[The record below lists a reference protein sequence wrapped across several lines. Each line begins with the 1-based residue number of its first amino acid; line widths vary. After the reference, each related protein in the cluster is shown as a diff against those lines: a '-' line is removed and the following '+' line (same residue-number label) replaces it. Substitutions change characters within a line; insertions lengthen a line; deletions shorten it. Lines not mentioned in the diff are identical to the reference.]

1 MGSRVLQEKLYHLKS
16 TCIQAK
22 QLQYN
27 NYHYVL
33 MIFIFL
39 RIRRFAY
46 GARSHCLRICEGL
59 LYHVTVLYHMLPVL
73 PCYQYYTTCY
83 QYYHV
88 TSTIPHVTS
97 TTMLQ
102 YYTTCYQYYHVTV
115 LYHMLPVLYH
125 MLPVLP
131 CYSTTPHV
139 TVLHHML
146 RVLPCYQYY
155 HVTSTISHD
164 TMLPV
169 FVFCTDDRPQSS
181 ELPSTLAPTA
191 PRHKRRP
198 SPVPTHSLGQFCLL
212 YVQEYREEWIWVKH
226 SLQLAVIS

>member
-1 MGSRVLQEKLYHLKS
+1 MLPVLYQYYGTTSTTMLPVLPCYQYYHVTSSIPHVTS
-16 TCIQAK
+16 TAM
-22 QLQYN
+22 LQY
-27 NYHYVL
+27 YTTCYQ
-33 MIFIFL
+33 
-39 RIRRFAY
+39 Y
-46 GARSHCLRICEGL
+46 
-59 LYHVTVLYHMLPVL
+59 YHVTVLYHMLPVL

-88 TSTIPHVTS
+88 T
-97 TTMLQ
+97 
-102 YYTTCYQYYHVTV
+102 V
-115 LYHMLPVLYH
+115 LY
-125 MLPVLP
+125 
-131 CYSTTPHV
+131 
-139 TVLHHML
+139 HML

-164 TMLPV
+164 TML

-212 YVQEYREEWIWVKH
+212 YVQDYREE
-226 SLQLAVIS
+226 